1 MKGLDHAAGEE
12 RHGILGGLL
21 EQSMTRF

>member
-12 RHGILGGLL
+12 QHGILGGLL
-21 EQSMTRF
+21 EQSMARF